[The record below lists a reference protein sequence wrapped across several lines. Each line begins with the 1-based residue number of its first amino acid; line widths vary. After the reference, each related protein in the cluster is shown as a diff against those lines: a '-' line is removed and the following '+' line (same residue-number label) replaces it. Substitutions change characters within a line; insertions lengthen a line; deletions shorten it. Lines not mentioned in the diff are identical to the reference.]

1 LWHSGSENK
10 SQGFEKNT
18 DDGESSTE
26 ARKDV
31 SEQQTATPHIQN
43 VTIMS
48 KRSGGFAVSPG
59 GETVSAARPGS
70 WNIEAKG
77 KSGSQAMGLRAN
89 NPIDAGHAS
98 NSDSSNAHQ
107 KNGAVWARGEV
118 DVKEEKGETWHRG
131 SSGARGGVD
140 VKEEKGE
147 TWHRG
152 SSGVVQEES
161 GDNSRGCRS
170 EDEIMRVETPKVS
183 HSRQEDGKETQV
195 QGGADVGSQSKF
207 ITPSPKK
214 STPSRPTWV
223 GPQPFDLI

>member
-1 LWHSGSENK
+1 MWHSGSENK

-59 GETVSAARPGS
+59 GERGSAARPGS

-107 KNGAVWARGEV
+107 KNGAVWARGE
-118 DVKEEKGETWHRG
+118 
-131 SSGARGGVD
+131 VD

>member
-1 LWHSGSENK
+1 MWHSGSENK

-18 DDGESSTE
+18 DDGQSSTE

-31 SEQQTATPHIQN
+31 REQQTATPHIQN

-131 SSGARGGVD
+131 SSG
-140 VKEEKGE
+140 
-147 TWHRG
+147 
-152 SSGVVQEES
+152 VVQEES

>member
-1 LWHSGSENK
+1 MWHSGSENK
-10 SQGFEKNT
+10 SKGFEKST

-59 GETVSAARPGS
+59 GERGSAARPGS

-77 KSGSQAMGLRAN
+77 KSGSQATGLRAN

-98 NSDSSNAHQ
+98 NSDSVNVDAGHASNSDSVNAHQ
-107 KNGAVWARGEV
+107 KNGAVWARGGA
-118 DVKEEKGETWHRG
+118 DVKEEK
-131 SSGARGGVD
+131 V
-140 VKEEKGE
+140 E

-170 EDEIMRVETPKVS
+170 EEEIMRLETPKVS

-223 GPQPFDLI
+223 SPQPFDSI